1 MSGKSGAGAV
11 RPTAL
16 SKESPSPVGPP
27 RSSSLGERKS
37 NSGKKP
43 TVVKNQKEVVIE
55 IAALKGKGYPSPVA
69 FDTGSGKTRATL
81 PSPPKREKQP

>member
-11 RPTAL
+11 RPTSL
-16 SKESPSPVGPP
+16 SKESPSPVASPEL
-27 RSSSLGERKS
+27 SLVERKS

-43 TVVKNQKEVVIE
+43 TAVVKNQKEVVIE

-69 FDTGSGKTRATL
+69 FDTGNGKTRATL
-81 PSPPKREKQP
+81 PSLPKRGKQP